1 MLTLKILGG
10 VLALLLGLWLGR
22 PGRYERKTDEELER
36 LLEHGGG
43 SRYKVDRVY
52 CFTPLDWFR
61 TNERGSR
68 KRQERRAF
76 RTVAPERRKK

>member
-22 PGRYERKTDEELER
+22 PGRYQRKSDQELDR

-43 SRYKVDRVY
+43 SRYRVKRH
-52 CFTPLDWFR
+52 FTPLDWFR
-61 TNERGSR
+61 TEQRGSR
-68 KRQERRAF
+68 RRQGRSHFHTA
-76 RTVAPERRKK
+76 APDRKDR